1 MKDKCTNEFF
11 PFDFFSSVVR
21 MEMEMETKSDQG
33 FAEDEVEVEVEDEE
47 QGKMAQRLIDGVLE
61 KHGKSSDTDSY
72 MNEDK
77 VKSSLTPTPWY
88 PY

>member
-1 MKDKCTNEFF
+1 M
-11 PFDFFSSVVR
+11 
-21 MEMEMETKSDQG
+21 
-33 FAEDEVEVEVEDEE
+33 EVEDEE